1 MVQLWLLET
10 EQGNLVM
17 LHPFYA
23 IEQEVDT
30 TVQRILAAH
39 PDESFRKVRRMER
52 GFTIHFTYLPS
63 TLPDEDSTK

>member
-10 EQGNLVM
+10 ELGNLVM

-39 PDESFRKVRRMER
+39 PDESFRKVRCMEH
-52 GFTIHFTYLPS
+52 GFTIHFTYLPPA
-63 TLPDEDSTK
+63 LPEESSLK